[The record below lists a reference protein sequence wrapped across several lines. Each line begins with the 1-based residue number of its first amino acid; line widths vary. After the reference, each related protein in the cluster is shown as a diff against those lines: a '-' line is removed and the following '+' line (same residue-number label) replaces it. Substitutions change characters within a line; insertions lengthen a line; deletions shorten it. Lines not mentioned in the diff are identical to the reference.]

1 MKIVF
6 LDAYTMNPGDLDF
19 SPLEVLGDFT
29 SYDRTSLQLTEERA
43 GDADVI
49 IVNKFPVNKET
60 LKAMPTVKY
69 ICVAATGYNN
79 IDIPA
84 VRSRGI
90 QVSNVRDYSTDSVS
104 QHVFASILA
113 WYNRIERYD
122 GLVKAGQWS
131 AQDDFCFFTETIFPL
146 RGKTLGI
153 AGYGAIGKKVARIG
167 LAFGMDIVVCNRS
180 PVTPEVGIRQ
190 VSKEECLRQ
199 SDIITL
205 HMPLTEDTR
214 HWMDKKAMRLMKPGS
229 LLINTARG
237 PLVSLDDL
245 QDILQTDGIG
255 GAILDVL
262 DVEPPKDPH
271 PVIFHERCMVT
282 PHIAWAG
289 LEARQKLLDGICVN
303 IRAFQK
309 GEWIHPVYSL

>member
-29 SYDRTSLQLTEERA
+29 AYDRTSLQQTGERA

-49 IVNKFPVNKET
+49 IVNKFPVTAET

-84 VRSRGI
+84 VRSLGI

-122 GLVKAGQWS
+122 RLVKAGQWS
-131 AQDDFCFFTETIFPL
+131 AQEDFCFFTETIFPL

-180 PVTPEVGIRQ
+180 PVTPEAGIRQ

-205 HMPLTEDTR
+205 HIPLTEDTR

>member
-6 LDAYTMNPGDLDF
+6 LDARTMNPGDLDF
-19 SPLEVLGDFT
+19 SPLATMGDFT
-29 SYDRTSLQLTEERA
+29 AYDRTKPEQAAERA
-43 GDADVI
+43 GDAEII
-49 IVNKFPVNKET
+49 IVNKFPVNET
-60 LKAMPTVKY
+60 TLSAMPSVKY

-90 QVSNVRDYSTDSVS
+90 QVSNVRDYSTDSVA

-122 GLVKAGQWS
+122 SLVKAGQWS
-131 AQDDFCFFTETIFPL
+131 AQDDFCFYTETIFPL

-153 AGYGAIGKKVARIG
+153 AGYGAIGKKVAGIG
-167 LAFGMDIVVCNRS
+167 LAFGMDIIVCNRS
-180 PVTPEVGIRQ
+180 QIAPEAGIRQ

-199 SDIITL
+199 SDILTL

-214 HWMDKKAMRLMKPGS
+214 HWIDKKALHLMKQGS

-245 QDILQTDGIG
+245 LAVLNTGVIG

-262 DVEPPKDPH
+262 DAEPPKDPH
-271 PVIFHERCMVT
+271 PVIFHERCIVT

-289 LEARQKLLDGICVN
+289 LEARQKLLEG
-303 IRAFQK
+303 IRANISAYLNGQ
-309 GEWIHPVYSL
+309 WIHPVFSW